1 MSTVTGTAT
10 LPGAARRLLR
20 GPVGAA
26 GGVTVVDGLPRPGV
40 LDALVREAHARY
52 EESDRQDVDVDDGT
66 TGRGGTPARHLYT
79 AGGGPVQDAL
89 YNAPWLSDYLSHVC
103 GARVRPTG
111 TRGSYS
117 YYVHAGDHLGLH
129 LDIETCDVTL
139 ISVLRDDAGPDRPSG
154 GLLVHASHLG
164 RDLREVRS
172 AGGVGLGL
180 VKAAPGQSI
189 VLLGGL
195 LPHETLPV
203 EEGGTRIISALCF
216 VAG

>member
-1 MSTVTGTAT
+1 MSTAT
-10 LPGAARRLLR
+10 LPGAAQRLLR

-26 GGVTVVDGLPRPGV
+26 GGVMVVDGLPEPGV
-40 LDALVREAHARY
+40 LGALTQEAHSRY
-52 EESDRQDVDVDDGT
+52 AESDRQDVDVDDGT
-66 TGRGGTPARHLYT
+66 AGRGGTPARHLYT
-79 AGGGPVQDAL
+79 SGGGPVQDAL
-89 YNAPWLSDYLSHVC
+89 YNAPWLSDYLSHLC
-103 GARVRPTG
+103 GTRVRPTG

-117 YYVHAGDHLGLH
+117 YYVHPGDHLGLH

-154 GLLVHASHLG
+154 GLLVHAAHLG
-164 RDLREVRS
+164 RDLHEVRRL
-172 AGGVGLGL
+172 GEVGLGL

-203 EEGGTRIISALCF
+203 DPGGTRIISALCF